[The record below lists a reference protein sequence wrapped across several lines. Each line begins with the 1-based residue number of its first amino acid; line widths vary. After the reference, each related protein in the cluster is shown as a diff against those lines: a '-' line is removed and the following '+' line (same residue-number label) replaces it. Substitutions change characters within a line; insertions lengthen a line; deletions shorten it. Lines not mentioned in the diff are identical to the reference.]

1 MVATLREQL
10 ARANRRAE
18 MAQYRQGVAER
29 KLGLVQLVT
38 RRAEQLERDLAETR
52 AELAAG
58 GCDAGGREV
67 SARA

>member
-1 MVATLREQL
+1 
-10 ARANRRAE
+10 

-29 KLGLVQLVT
+29 RLGLTQLVT

-58 GCDAGGREV
+58 GCGAGAGGREV
-67 SARA
+67 SARP